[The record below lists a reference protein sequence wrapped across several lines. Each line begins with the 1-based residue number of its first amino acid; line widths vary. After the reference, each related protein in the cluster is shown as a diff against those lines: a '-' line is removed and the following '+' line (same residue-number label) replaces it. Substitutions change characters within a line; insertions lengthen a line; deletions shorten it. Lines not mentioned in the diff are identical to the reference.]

1 MIGDIKKTMWRN
13 GQLTRKKVS
22 YKANQLYLNNKKVA
36 LRSGDV
42 IKVNKNLF
50 GKSTDA
56 LGAVLDPIQ
65 DMFSIYTIY
74 KVLNDD

>member
-1 MIGDIKKTMWRN
+1 MSFPKSINEYIN
-13 GQLTRKKVS
+13 S
-22 YKANQLYLNNKKVA
+22 LN
-36 LRSGDV
+36 V